1 MWWKISEM
9 IFKSGLST
17 DQGRDS
23 LNQEV
28 RFQLICIN
36 LASLNV
42 EVSSMEAIDVKK
54 YGKLFFAIVRKG
66 NER

>member
-54 YGKLFFAIVRKG
+54 KYGKLFFCNSKKRK
-66 NER
+66 